1 MYRLGLAVLDRED
14 PTTLFARST
23 EWVFSPEKD
32 YEVSGDV
39 DKVVFPC
46 GWVAQGDDIRLYYG
60 GADKCIA
67 LATAWISELLRWLEE
82 HNEHHA
88 RE

>member
-1 MYRLGLAVLDRED
+1 LYRLGLAVLDRED

-39 DKVVFPC
+39 DKVVFPAA
-46 GWVAQGDDIRLYYG
+46 G
-60 GADKCIA
+60 
-67 LATAWISELLRWLEE
+67 
-82 HNEHHA
+82 
-88 RE
+88 